1 MLGLRFNRSPNIF
14 IYIYIMIQKVL
25 ALFLISV
32 SFAFAKI
39 SALEDSVQDTTST
52 DLNIFYENK
61 YNPFSVLFLGGAGYT
76 STRRFEVD
84 VGRISAANMGSKLF
98 GIDRLLVDFTALRFD
113 FRLERTEDEKKIS
126 AFSIGSAISSLAF
139 YTLASAAPK
148 ESIFN
153 KIALGGLWLS
163 SGTTKY
169 MLYGINLSGVSLAES
184 HTVEWFIQ
192 QSTYDGKTKTTMREF
207 GFIEEVGI
215 QFDIML
221 AQVTAGAS
229 FEITNK
235 QCNIGWFV
243 KIITL
248 PIPIDRP
255 PSQE

>member
-1 MLGLRFNRSPNIF
+1 MFHVKHSMF
-14 IYIYIMIQKVL
+14 KSTF

-39 SALEDSVQDTTST
+39 SALEDPVQDTTST

-84 VGRISAANMGSKLF
+84 VGRISAANIGSKLF
-98 GIDRLLVDFTALRFD
+98 GIDRLLADYTFLRFD
-113 FRLERTEDEKKIS
+113 RRLERTESDKKIDDL
-126 AFSIGSAISSLAF
+126 SIGSAISNLAF

-221 AQVTAGAS
+221 AQVTAGVS

-235 QCNIGWFV
+235 QRNIGWFV

-255 PSQE
+255 PSEKQQDNVSRGTL